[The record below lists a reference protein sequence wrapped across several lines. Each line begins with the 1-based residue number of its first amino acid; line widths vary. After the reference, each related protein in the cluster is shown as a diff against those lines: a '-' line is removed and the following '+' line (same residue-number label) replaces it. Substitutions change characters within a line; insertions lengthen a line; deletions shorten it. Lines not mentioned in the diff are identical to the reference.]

1 MSPWRGT
8 RHIRRRAAR
17 PAPPGPPR
25 LALVPGPP
33 PAATGT
39 IDELVAEV
47 RPALRVL
54 RRRLPE
60 IVIGIAVLLTVLG
73 GLALVGA
80 ALDDAAIARNRGVA
94 TAEVLDGSS
103 WSRTLV
109 RFTAAN
115 GQTLVPP
122 DGVAYPRGLV
132 PGQTVPVEYDV
143 TEPELVRVAGR
154 SAVDGVLPMA
164 VGVAGSWLLLGGL
177 ALLIRRRRMPPQR
190 LVSA

>member
-1 MSPWRGT
+1 MTGGR
-8 RHIRRRAAR
+8 
-17 PAPPGPPR
+17 
-25 LALVPGPP
+25 

-39 IDELVAEV
+39 IDELVGEV

-60 IVIGIAVLLTVLG
+60 IVVGIAVLLTVLG
-73 GLALVGA
+73 VLALVGA
-80 ALDDAAIARNRGVA
+80 AMDDAAISRNRAVA

-115 GQTLVPP
+115 GQTLVP
-122 DGVAYPRGLV
+122 DNGVFYPRGLE
-132 PGQTVPVEYDV
+132 PGQTVAVEYDV

-154 SAVDGVLPMA
+154 GAADGILPMA
-164 VGVAGSWLLLGGL
+164 GGLVVVWLVLGGL
-177 ALLIRRRRMPPQR
+177 GRLIRRRRAASVPG
-190 LVSA
+190 S

>member
-1 MSPWRGT
+1 MTGGR
-8 RHIRRRAAR
+8 
-17 PAPPGPPR
+17 
-25 LALVPGPP
+25 

-39 IDELVAEV
+39 IDELVGEV

-60 IVIGIAVLLTVLG
+60 IVVGIAVLLTVLG
-73 GLALVGA
+73 VLALVGA
-80 ALDDAAIARNRGVA
+80 AMDDAAISRNRAVA

-115 GQTLVPP
+115 GQTLVP
-122 DGVAYPRGLV
+122 DNGVFYPRGLE
-132 PGQTVPVEYDV
+132 PGQTVAVEYDV

-154 SAVDGVLPMA
+154 GAADGILPMA
-164 VGVAGSWLLLGGL
+164 GGLVVVWLVLGGL
-177 ALLIRRRRMPPQR
+177 ARLIRRRRAASVPG
-190 LVSA
+190 S